1 MISMIVAMDKKNNI
15 GLKGKM
21 PWGHEMKA
29 DLKRFQDLTRDK
41 FIIMGRKTY
50 ESLPF
55 VLPGRRH
62 VVITSDASKRTIS
75 KHPVFY
81 VQNIAEAWDFTKY
94 EHRPIPEGFEGAG
107 QEGEVF
113 VIGGAQVYEQ
123 FMQDPDVRRLYVTII
138 HGDFEGDTVFP
149 EITDEWEPVK
159 HTLHPADNENPY
171 PWEFITY
178 ER

>member
-1 MISMIVAMDKKNNI
+1 MISMIVAMDKNRNI

-62 VVITSDASKRTIS
+62 VVITSDASKRAIS
-75 KHPVFY
+75 EHPVFY
-81 VQNIAEAWDFTKY
+81 VQDVLEAWDFTKY
-94 EHRPIPEGFEGAG
+94 EHEPYPFFEK
-107 QEGEVF
+107 EGETF
-113 VIGGAQVYEQ
+113 IIGGAQVYAQ
-123 FMQDPDVRRLYVTII
+123 FMEYTSVRRLYVTVI
-138 HGDFEGDTVFP
+138 HGDFEGDAVFP
-149 EITDEWEPVK
+149 EIGDEWEPVK